1 MVIRLKKLLTV
12 LLGVILVLLGLLFL
26 LYGVRVMG
34 NGQENTQAQVNAPVR
49 QIDPDKPMVALTFD
63 DGPYGPVTRRILTAL
78 QAVDGRAT
86 FFVVGSR
93 LEGREDTLQMIAQ
106 SGCEIGNHTYD
117 HMTLRG
123 KSAAEIQNQ
132 IQKTDA
138 YVTEITGQA
147 TTVLRPPGGVYDKN
161 LCTLTDK
168 PVVLWT
174 IDTLDWSHQN
184 KDTSVERVLNSVQDG
199 DIILMHD
206 LFFPTAEA
214 AEELI
219 PALCEQGYQLV
230 TVSELLRYRTEPD
243 GILAKTG

>member
-12 LLGVILVLLGLLFL
+12 ILGAMLVLLGLLFL
-26 LYGVRVMG
+26 LYGIRVMG
-34 NGQENTQAQVNAPVR
+34 HEQNDLRTQVSAPVR

-63 DGPYGPVTRRILTAL
+63 DGPYGPVTRRILAAL

-106 SGCEIGNHTYD
+106 AGCEIGNHTYD
-117 HMTLRG
+117 HMTLRA
-123 KSAAEIQNQ
+123 KRDTEIQNQ
-132 IQKTDA
+132 LQKTDDLVA
-138 YVTEITGQA
+138 EITGQP
-147 TTVLRPPGGVYDKN
+147 TTVLRPPGGVYDKT

-168 PVVLWT
+168 PIVLWT

-184 KDTSVERVLNSVQDG
+184 KDTSVERVLSSVQDG

-219 PALCEQGYQLV
+219 PKLCEQGYQLV

-243 GILAKTG
+243 GILVKNS